1 MNSNQ
6 QQQRKTVQISG
17 RIQNFRR
24 IATKTGRPM
33 AAFAVG
39 GLDAKCFDLS
49 VDEAESCSYT
59 QMLVRLTGHFS
70 NHAGSIELVA
80 ETIVPVT
87 SVSTDTQLGAVS
99 EAVAQTS
106 VQGHAPMRDSS
117 LIIDNLSGV
126 VSNVRTVPTQSG
138 RLMVTFML
146 GNTRCKAFGELAS
159 TIQNTVGK
167 RVEVSAR
174 KGSFQ
179 GKPEYSVEELK
190 TIDGNLVA
198 LKDTRTVL
206 SNEHNSKSVPGPQ
219 GTGPQVEMDSDAFEA
234 ILRGAFEPISH
245 SVEGEVRQ
253 PPLNPGQDSS
263 LEKQAKHS
271 GTSSE
276 SASVP
281 MSTGKCHSELP
292 ASADHALLQE
302 CIQSY
307 RDAPDKYLEKWI
319 KSGSP
324 TTSEAARRVLEE
336 RGRQRVEENP
346 RSEDLAALAAA

>member
-1 MNSNQ
+1 M
-6 QQQRKTVQISG
+6 
-17 RIQNFRR
+17 
-24 IATKTGRPM
+24 
-33 AAFAVG
+33 
-39 GLDAKCFDLS
+39 
-49 VDEAESCSYT
+49 
-59 QMLVRLTGHFS
+59 
-70 NHAGSIELVA
+70 
-80 ETIVPVT
+80 PVT

-106 VQGHAPMRDSS
+106 VQGHAPMRDNSV
-117 LIIDNLSGV
+117 IIDNLSGA

-138 RLMVTFML
+138 RLMVTFTL

-159 TIQNTVGK
+159 IIQNAEGK
-167 RVEVSAR
+167 QAAVSAR

-179 GKPEYSVEELK
+179 GKPEYSVETLK
-190 TIDGNLVA
+190 TINGTLIG

-219 GTGPQVEMDSDAFEA
+219 ATGPRVETDSDAFEA
-234 ILRGAFEPISH
+234 LLRGAFEPISH

-253 PPLNPGQDSS
+253 PPLNLGQDSS

-271 GTSSE
+271 GTSSG

-307 RDAPDKYLEKWI
+307 RDAPDKQLEKRLKFGI
-319 KSGSP
+319 GYCI
-324 TTSEAARRVLEE
+324 
-336 RGRQRVEENP
+336 
-346 RSEDLAALAAA
+346 RSRSTCS